1 MPKETLEIKV
11 IPNAGKTE
19 LIKTETGYKARLAAP
34 PVDGKA
40 NEALIALLSKEFG
53 VPKRDIEITK
63 GAASRN
69 KIVKINRGDL

>member
-19 LIKTETGYKARLAAP
+19 LLKTETGYKARLAAP
-34 PVDGKA
+34 PVDGAA
-40 NEALIALLSKEFG
+40 NEALIALLSKEFD
-53 VPKRDIEITK
+53 VPKRDIEIAK

-69 KIVKINRGDL
+69 KIVIINRS